1 MRYFHMLAASA
12 SLVIGFIPAA
22 SAQTLKPQVYTEQ
35 VQTQA
40 VPQQDSGV
48 WAAKIRVEKIAE
60 GLWVSPK
67 EWDTLLNYGCAVGPQ
82 GLVADFLAKMEE
94 KGHTPCSPKWYG
106 GLSKVNKEGT
116 QLFSIRRSPSGY
128 MVAES
133 DKGINL
139 TPNHGQWD
147 KYTLD
152 SRSIGRPVTTE
163 GTASANGKMV
173 MAEIAKGLTS
183 GAGSGFFATGLNKLL
198 GDDCGGNCGSQFYI
212 AGGTAVSGANA
223 QNATLVDVDVR
234 NANANANAVSPGSG
248 TCSTGTCP
256 GSKP

>member
-1 MRYFHMLAASA
+1 MRYVHILLAASA
-12 SLVIGFIPAA
+12 SLVIGSVPA

-35 VQTQA
+35 VQAQSA
-40 VPQQDSGV
+40 PQQDSGV
-48 WAAKIRVEKIAE
+48 WAKKIGVEKIAE

-67 EWDTLLNYGCAVGPQ
+67 EWDTLLEYGCAVGPQ
-82 GLVADFLAKMEE
+82 GLVSDFLTRMAD

-173 MAEIAKGLTS
+173 LAEIVKGVTS
-183 GAGSGFFATGLNKLL
+183 GAGSGLFATGLNKLL

-212 AGGTAVSGANA
+212 AGGNAVSGSQAGA
-223 QNATLVDVDVR
+223 VVDVDVR
-234 NANANANAVSPGSG
+234 NANANANNVGGSG
-248 TCSTGTCP
+248 GCPTGTTCP
-256 GSKP
+256 YGSKP

>member
-1 MRYFHMLAASA
+1 MRYVHILLAASA
-12 SLVIGFIPAA
+12 SLIVGSISA
-22 SAQTLKPQVYTEQ
+22 SAQTLKPQVINEQ
-35 VQTQA
+35 VQTQ
-40 VPQQDSGV
+40 PSLQKDSGF
-48 WAAKIRVEKIAE
+48 WAEKIGVQKIAE
-60 GLWVSPK
+60 GLWVSPS
-67 EWDTLLNYGCAVGPQ
+67 EWESLRQHGCAVGPQ
-82 GLVADFLAKMEE
+82 GLVADFLVRMAD
-94 KGHTPCSPKWYG
+94 KGHAPCSPKWYG

-173 MAEIAKGLTS
+173 MAEIIKGVTS
-183 GAGSGFFATGLNKLL
+183 GAGSGLFATGLNKLL
-198 GDDCGGNCGSQFYI
+198 GDDCGGNCGSQFY
-212 AGGTAVSGANA
+212 VSGGSALSA
-223 QNATLVDVDVR
+223 SQAGAVVDVDVR
-234 NANANANAVSPGSG
+234 NANANANNNGGAAPCQPS
-248 TCSTGTCP
+248 STTTNCP
-256 GSKP
+256 R